1 LTGPSELRVSD
12 EQRER
17 AAQELREHFAAGRIT
32 EDELSDRVQTV
43 YSARTEQEL
52 QTLLADLP
60 KLPATR
66 QQQKAE
72 LAERRREL
80 RLRLLQ
86 ETGGGLGLFVV
97 CTVIWAAAG
106 AHHGSFWP
114 IWVLIFPLL
123 VLVRNGWRL
132 YGPAPDLEQV
142 ERELSRRRRH
152 DQRRKEL
159 RENHRADGH
168 DRARSRRDRRL

>member
-12 EQRER
+12 EQRDR
-17 AAQELREHFAAGRIT
+17 AAQELREHFASGRIT

-52 QTLLADLP
+52 QALLADLP

-66 QQQKAE
+66 QQRKAE

-86 ETGGGLGLFVV
+86 ETEGGLGLFVL
-97 CTVIWAAAG
+97 CTVI
-106 AHHGSFWP
+106 
-114 IWVLIFPLL
+114 
-123 VLVRNGWRL
+123 
-132 YGPAPDLEQV
+132 
-142 ERELSRRRRH
+142 
-152 DQRRKEL
+152 
-159 RENHRADGH
+159 
-168 DRARSRRDRRL
+168 